1 MRGKGKEKAFE
12 WLANHAS
19 DVHAVG
25 LSLKRIAKVIQESDF
40 TKLFDEKIEK
50 NADFLQNCGDFDK
63 NEPVEDHVCFSIV
76 DDKKKIDELEKGEK
90 KWGKGKGL
98 NRLCPSPKSR
108 EKKGQHR
115 KKMF

>member
-1 MRGKGKEKAFE
+1 MLECANFWGEKTGKNEKSGEKADKKWGKGKEKAFK

-40 TKLFDEKIEK
+40 TKLFDEKIEE
-50 NADFLQNCGDFDK
+50 NADFLQNCGDFGK

-90 KWGKGKGL
+90 K
-98 NRLCPSPKSR
+98 
-108 EKKGQHR
+108 
-115 KKMF
+115 